1 MNSTRPNTPQYP
13 QLVLL
18 KQTDQGDEKF
28 TKNGIVQT
36 AHVVIKNTPFM
47 LQLGLLNNVLFNHVF
62 NFNQFTLE
70 AKLLYDTEGEK
81 EVDFVKVKPLDF
93 KTHLSERG
101 EQCTMEARIKVLSS
115 QHEDLFFRIKVIAL
129 DARTGQEFC
138 PSLFVL
144 SQPIKVISKPEK
156 VIKSNSQKKRNFTD
170 MLLETVQKLEKQ
182 QKEQQQQITKLFE
195 LQKQITTT
203 KPQKKEEA
211 PAPVP
216 ATVPSSTA
224 LPPAKEA
231 KKCGEFTTKDNSC
244 LDFEQAFKKLIDS
257 YTSLPADEK
266 SSKIRKV
273 VRNLTPSDT
282 EALNQLIDL
291 VGSEGLQREPIDLP
305 QADAGEH
312 LCLPKNACDCKNC
325 HYKDELLRIDDF
337 YKDFLGAL

>member
-1 MNSTRPNTPQYP
+1 MNSIRSTPQLP

-18 KQTDQGDEKF
+18 KQTDQGEEKF
-28 TKNGIVQT
+28 TKNGIIQT

-47 LQLGLLNNVLFNHVF
+47 FQLGLMNNVLFSHVF

-81 EVDFVKVKPLDF
+81 EVDFVKVKPLEF

-182 QKEQQQQITKLFE
+182 QKEQQQHITKLFE
-195 LQKQITTT
+195 MQKQNVN
-203 KPQKKEEA
+203 KVQKKEEVVVQ
-211 PAPVP
+211 PVP
-216 ATVPSSTA
+216 FVP
-224 LPPAKEA
+224 KEV
-231 KKCGEFTTKDNSC
+231 KKADDE
-244 LDFEQAFKKLIDS
+244 FEQCFKKLLES
-257 YTSLPADEK
+257 CSALPNDEK
-266 SSKIRKV
+266 ITRIRKV
-273 VRNLTPSDT
+273 VRNLSPSDH
-282 EALNQLIDL
+282 ESLHQLLDM
-291 VGSEGLQREPIDLP
+291 VGSEGLQREREGVVVSVDFSDQDLGTDHP
-305 QADAGEH
+305 HRCE
-312 LCLPKNACDCKNC
+312 CKNC